1 MFKQFNTTNKNDIAE
16 EYYGKYRPQID
27 ALLANNTLRDVN
39 ESLGVDHVIM
49 LGRQLDQFQAYQH
62 AVAESYNGQGALGK
76 LPSVALDVITASY
89 GNSVLPLLASTQPI
103 EEQSGLVYFR
113 ELRNVGSHG
122 GFSNGQ
128 TILSPLTGPAR
139 HNGTLGAQ
147 RQLVD
152 VGVGNGNTKEFTTTI
167 GKPLVP
173 GSVVVNVEGLGEGKD
188 NGEGKLLTFGG
199 YTGKID
205 YNTGKIDVVT
215 DANLETDKKVRVM
228 FDIEVDRAEA
238 IDKIQAGLVTKEVR
252 AEIWTLAA
260 DIGFFATF
268 AAGKRF
274 GRSNSD
280 MVAEDLTNALVDSTN
295 ARVITALSQMKKSQ
309 VVWDQNA
316 PQGVPYSDH
325 KLSFVDA
332 IARAEANLHSNA
344 GAGSINR
351 YVAGVTAASVLRG
364 LPGFVLANTNPGQS
378 VSLYGYLDGVPVI
391 RATGVCEDNSVLA
404 ISNPSDYFNAPV
416 AYCPY
421 MPLMLTDTVQD
432 SNNPFRSTRA
442 AGVWAGIA
450 AMNDNLVTEIKIK
463 PMTLS

>member
-1 MFKQFNTTNKNDIAE
+1 MFNTNNKNDIAE
-16 EYYGKYRPQID
+16 SYYKKYRPQFNAIMS
-27 ALLANNTLRDVN
+27 NNSLRDVN
-39 ESLGVDHVIM
+39 ESLGVDHLIM
-49 LGRQLDQFQAYQH
+49 LGRQLDQFNAYQH
-62 AVAESYNGQGALGK
+62 AIAESYNGQGALGK
-76 LPSVALDVITASY
+76 LPEVALDVITASY

-113 ELRNVGSHG
+113 ELRNVGAHG
-122 GFSNGQ
+122 GFTNGQ
-128 TILSPLTGPAR
+128 TILSPLTGPAK
-139 HNGTLGAQ
+139 HDGTLGAQ
-147 RQLVD
+147 RQVVD
-152 VGVGNGNTKEFTTTI
+152 LGKGTGSTKEFTTVI
-167 GKPLVP
+167 GKPVTP
-173 GSVVVNVEGLGEGKD
+173 GTVVVNVEGLGEGRD
-188 NGEGKLLTFGG
+188 NGLGQLLTFGG
-199 YTGKID
+199 YAGTVNYDTGEIKI
-205 YNTGKIDVVT
+205 KT
-215 DANLETDKKVRVM
+215 DEDLAADKKVRAM
-228 FDIEVDRAEA
+228 FDVEVDRSNS

-280 MVAEDLTNALVDSTN
+280 MVAEDLTNALVNSTN
-295 ARVITALSQMKKSQ
+295 ARIIKTLDGMKKSK

-332 IARAEANLHSNA
+332 IARAEANLHANA

-378 VSLYGYLDGVPVI
+378 VGLYGYLDGVPVI
-391 RATGVCEDNSVLA
+391 RATGVCADNSVLA

-432 SNNPFRSTRA
+432 GNNPFRSTRA

-450 AMNDNLVTEIKIK
+450 AMNDNLVTEIEVK
-463 PMTLS
+463 PMALA